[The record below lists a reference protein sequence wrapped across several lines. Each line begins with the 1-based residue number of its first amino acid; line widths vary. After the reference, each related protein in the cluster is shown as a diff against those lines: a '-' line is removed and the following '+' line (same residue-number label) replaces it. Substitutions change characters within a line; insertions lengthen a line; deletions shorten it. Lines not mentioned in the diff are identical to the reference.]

1 MSSTSLFA
9 DAAGLS
15 RRISHDSP
23 RLAMIV
29 AMLCVVGVMLGFGSN
44 ATTWFGIVFSGT
56 QLQPT
61 QALPLTALPFALVVS
76 AARVICWFAV
86 SFLCAL
92 AGAAL
97 VFGREKPG
105 RVALSLLEIVQ
116 AVPIPA
122 FMVLALPVCF
132 GAHGWLAGHAL
143 TGEILIGAPAFA
155 ALTFPMMDA
164 AIRAHQEVPSHL
176 VMAARSFG
184 LRPWPRFWRL
194 YAPFGLPAVVRSIGH
209 AMPNVWL
216 GLTFA
221 EVYAGMKQLP
231 LSPGLGGYAV
241 SSIRNHASVAFALTL
256 LATACLVMATD
267 FLIVRPMR
275 KWGQRFDKGSS
286 IRSASTAFGDIPL
299 LGRLFT
305 DGSRLLRIVGNLPL
319 GPAPRATVLDDPE
332 KTPRIIALII
342 PALLGIAGL
351 LVCEAAPNGLPD
363 PDEWLRAGLLGV
375 GEMLTLLVPLGI
387 CSVVLLPIAVGLKHW
402 ADPILPVF
410 RFLTLFPAVL
420 LFPLV
425 VALVGPESALSPLL
439 FVGLPFFLVF
449 HLLIG
454 VRDFP
459 RNLQEVTRAYRIRG
473 WLRWKTILLPGLAQ
487 SWLKGVHRAFFWGW
501 NAVIAADMTLWG
513 THISEHGLIGRAIID
528 ATSRGDMEQASL
540 GIMVMTLLAMASE
553 ALIWRPLGL
562 YVRRRTT
569 GQTMETS

>member
-1 MSSTSLFA
+1 
-9 DAAGLS
+9 
-15 RRISHDSP
+15 
-23 RLAMIV
+23 MIV

-56 QLQPT
+56 QQPS
-61 QALPLTALPFALVVS
+61 QALPLTALPFALAVT
-76 AARVICWFAV
+76 AARAVMWFAV

-105 RVALSLLEIVQ
+105 RVALALLEIVQ

-122 FMVLALPVCF
+122 FMVLVLPVCF
-132 GAHGWLAGHAL
+132 GVHGWLTGHAL
-143 TGEILIGAPAFA
+143 AGEVLIGAPAFA

-176 VMAARSFG
+176 VLAARSFG
-184 LRPWPRFWRL
+184 LRPWPLFWRL
-194 YAPFGLPAVVRSIGH
+194 YAPFGLPAVVRSIGR

-221 EVYAGMKQLP
+221 EVYAGMKDLP
-231 LSPGLGGYAV
+231 LPPGLGGYAV
-241 SSIRNHASVAFALTL
+241 SSIRNHASMGFTLTL
-256 LATACLVMATD
+256 LVTGCLVMVTD
-267 FLIVRPMR
+267 LLIVRPMK
-275 KWGQRFDKGSS
+275 KWGQRFDKDSPG
-286 IRSASTAFGDIPL
+286 RSASALFGDVPL
-299 LGRLFT
+299 IGRMLT

-319 GPAPRATVLDDPE
+319 GPKPRATVLDDPE

-342 PALLGIAGL
+342 PAFLGVAGL
-351 LVCEAAPNGLPD
+351 LACAASPDGLPD
-363 PDEWLRAGLLGV
+363 PDEWLRAGLLGI

-387 CSVVLLPIAVGLKHW
+387 CSVVLLPIAVGLKRW

-439 FVGLPFFLVF
+439 FVGLPFFLAF

-454 VRDFP
+454 ARDFP

-473 WLRWKTILLPGLAQ
+473 WLRWRTILLPGLAQ

-513 THISEHGLIGRAIID
+513 SHISEHGLIGRSIID
-528 ATSRGDMEQASL
+528 ATSRGDMAQASL
-540 GIMVMTLLAMASE
+540 GVMVMTLLAMASE

-562 YVRRRTT
+562 YVRRRTAV
-569 GQTMETS
+569 QAMEMP

>member
-1 MSSTSLFA
+1 MSSTSFFA
-9 DAAGLS
+9 DAAGFT
-15 RRISHDSP
+15 RRVSHDSP

-56 QLQPT
+56 QQPS
-61 QALPLTALPFALVVS
+61 QALPLTALPFALAVT
-76 AARVICWFAV
+76 AARAVMWFAV

-105 RVALSLLEIVQ
+105 RVALALLEIVQ

-122 FMVLALPVCF
+122 FMVLVLPVCF
-132 GAHGWLAGHAL
+132 GVHGWLTGHAL
-143 TGEILIGAPAFA
+143 AGEVLIGAPAFA

-176 VMAARSFG
+176 VLAARSFG
-184 LRPWPRFWRL
+184 LRPWPLFWRL
-194 YAPFGLPAVVRSIGH
+194 YAPFGLPAVVRSIGR

-221 EVYAGMKQLP
+221 EVYAGMKDLP
-231 LSPGLGGYAV
+231 LPPGLGGYAV
-241 SSIRNHASVAFALTL
+241 SSIRNHASIGFTLTL
-256 LATACLVMATD
+256 LVTGCLVMVTD
-267 FLIVRPMR
+267 LLIVRPMK
-275 KWGQRFDKGSS
+275 KWGQRFDKDSPG
-286 IRSASTAFGDIPL
+286 RSASALFGDVPL
-299 LGRLFT
+299 IGRMLT

-319 GPAPRATVLDDPE
+319 GPKPRATVLDDPE

-342 PALLGIAGL
+342 PAFLGVAGL
-351 LVCEAAPNGLPD
+351 LACAASPDGLPD
-363 PDEWLRAGLLGV
+363 PDEWLRAGLLGI

-387 CSVVLLPIAVGLKHW
+387 CSVVLLPIAVGLKRW

-439 FVGLPFFLVF
+439 FVGLPFFLAF

-473 WLRWKTILLPGLAQ
+473 WLRWRTILLPGLAQ

-513 THISEHGLIGRAIID
+513 SHISEHGLIGRSIID
-528 ATSRGDMEQASL
+528 ATSRGDMAQASL
-540 GIMVMTLLAMASE
+540 GVMVMTLLAMASE

-562 YVRRRTT
+562 YVRRHTA
-569 GQTMETS
+569 GQAMEMP

>member
-1 MSSTSLFA
+1 
-9 DAAGLS
+9 
-15 RRISHDSP
+15 
-23 RLAMIV
+23 MIV

-56 QLQPT
+56 QQPSL
-61 QALPLTALPFALVVS
+61 ALPLTALPFALAVTT
-76 AARVICWFAV
+76 ARAVMWFAV

-105 RVALSLLEIVQ
+105 RVALALLEIVQ

-122 FMVLALPVCF
+122 FMVLVLPVCF
-132 GAHGWLAGHAL
+132 GVHGWLAGHAL
-143 TGEILIGAPAFA
+143 AGEVLIGAPAFS

-176 VMAARSFG
+176 VLAARSFG
-184 LRPWPRFWRL
+184 LRPWPLFWRL
-194 YAPFGLPAVVRSIGH
+194 YAPLGLPAVVRSIGR

-221 EVYAGMKQLP
+221 EVYAGMKDLP
-231 LSPGLGGYAV
+231 LPPGLGGYAV
-241 SSIRNHASVAFALTL
+241 SSIRNHASIGFTLTL
-256 LATACLVMATD
+256 LVTGCLVMVTD
-267 FLIVRPMR
+267 LLIVRPMK
-275 KWGQRFDKGSS
+275 KWGQRFDKNSPG
-286 IRSASTAFGDIPL
+286 RSASALFGDVPL
-299 LGRLFT
+299 IGRMLT
-305 DGSRLLRIVGNLPL
+305 DGARLLRIVGNLPL
-319 GPAPRATVLDDPE
+319 GPKPRATVLDDPE

-342 PALLGIAGL
+342 PAFLGVAGL
-351 LVCEAAPNGLPD
+351 LACAASPDGLPD
-363 PDEWLRAGLLGV
+363 PDEWLRAGLLGI

-387 CSVVLLPIAVGLKHW
+387 CSVVLLPIAVGLKRW

-439 FVGLPFFLVF
+439 FVGLPFFLAF

-473 WLRWKTILLPGLAQ
+473 WLRWRTILLPGLAQ

-513 THISEHGLIGRAIID
+513 SHISEHGLIGRSIID
-528 ATSRGDMEQASL
+528 ATSRGDMAQASL
-540 GIMVMTLLAMASE
+540 GVMVMTLLAMASE

-562 YVRRRTT
+562 YVRRRTA
-569 GQTMETS
+569 GQAMEMP